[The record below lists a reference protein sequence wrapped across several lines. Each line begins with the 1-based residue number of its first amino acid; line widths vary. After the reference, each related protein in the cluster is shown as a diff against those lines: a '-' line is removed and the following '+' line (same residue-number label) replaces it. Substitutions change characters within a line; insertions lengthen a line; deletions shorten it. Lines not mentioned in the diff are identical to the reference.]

1 MSPKAG
7 ESLTPDD
14 FDMILEAIGDRQK
27 NFPNEPPVIS
37 MGLVFFNI
45 GDRFAPVSCVAG
57 EWSGL
62 KQDIPKSDDP
72 NDLPKCPGGHVLT
85 QGRGLKL
92 GWLEGD

>member
-1 MSPKAG
+1 MPPKAG
-7 ESLTPDD
+7 DGITVEDIE
-14 FDMILEAIGDRQK
+14 MILEAVKNRQE
-27 NFPNEPPVIS
+27 NFKDEPAKMS
-37 MGLVFFNI
+37 FALVLFNI

-62 KQDIPKSDDP
+62 KTDIPKSDNLDE
-72 NDLPKCPGGHVLT
+72 LPKCPNGHVLI